1 MIVQTTILAGILEYL
16 DMRLL
21 FTEKND
27 LYSLVIRELVR
38 GTPYSIHSLTID
50 NEHVRFLLHT
60 PTAYAILDKY
70 EVTKGRKHD
79 KQKKNL

>member
-27 LYSLVIRELVR
+27 LYSLVICELVR
-38 GTPYSIHSLTID
+38 GTPYSLAID

-79 KQKKNL
+79 KQKKTL